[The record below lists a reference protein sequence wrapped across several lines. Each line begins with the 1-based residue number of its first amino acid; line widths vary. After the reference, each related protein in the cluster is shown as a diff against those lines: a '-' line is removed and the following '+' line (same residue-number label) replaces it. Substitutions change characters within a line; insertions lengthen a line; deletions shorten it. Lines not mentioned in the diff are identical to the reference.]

1 MMIRFRILITILGI
15 GLTSCIPSGNVSEPD
30 LEFIVAADWRYKA
43 TEAYRTPEHF
53 LGALQAIKRVGQGD
67 FMISPGDL
75 EPVSASHELIVR
87 ELGEDYPWY
96 PVIGNHEL
104 EDSGS
109 VPYLREL
116 NRGGNSLP
124 NIVRKGPVGSEETTY
139 SFDWGNCHFV
149 VLNVYFDGQ
158 SDVGGHDDGS
168 IVPELLAWLEED
180 LAANRRKF
188 TFVFA
193 HVPLM
198 AMPDMDNGRIRH
210 QGEVLDRNTDQMFD
224 LYSTLV
230 KYGVDAYFCGDTHN
244 CSLTKMNDLWQVDVG
259 HARGLEELF
268 PKNIYRDVE
277 QLVEENGL
285 SALDSYFEA
294 RKYKI
299 KKALYYMDLTAGV
312 YYKSLEDQPALEA
325 FRLFYRLVKEDF
337 SRLDPFD
344 EGYRHRFKTTKS
356 TFIKVQV
363 YRDEVQLDVYR
374 DDAHGG
380 EYSLTK
386 SVVLN

>member
-1 MMIRFRILITILGI
+1 MIIRLRIIAIFVI
-15 GLTSCIPSGNVSEPD
+15 GLTSCTPIWNVSEPG

-75 EPVSASHELIVR
+75 EPVSASHELIIQ

-109 VPYLREL
+109 VSYLRDL
-116 NRGGNSLP
+116 NKGGSSLP
-124 NIVRKGPVGSEETTY
+124 NVVRKGPVGSEETTY
-139 SFDWGNCHFV
+139 SFDWGDCHFV
-149 VLNVYFDGQ
+149 VINVYFDGQ
-158 SDVGGHDDGS
+158 SDVGGHEDGS
-168 IVPELLAWLEED
+168 IVPEMLAWLEED
-180 LAANRRKF
+180 LAANRQKF
-188 TFVFA
+188 TFVIGHA
-193 HVPLM
+193 PLM

-210 QGEVLDRNTDQMFD
+210 QGEVLDRDTDQMFS
-224 LYSTLV
+224 LYSMLV

-244 CSLTKMNDLWQVDVG
+244 CSLTKMNDLWQIDVG

-285 SALDSYFEA
+285 SALDSYFEP

-299 KKALYYMDLTAGV
+299 KKALYYMDLTEGV
-312 YYKSLEDQPALEA
+312 NYKSLEDQPALEA
-325 FRLFYRLVKEDF
+325 FRVFYQLVQEDS
-337 SRLDPFD
+337 SRLKPYD
-344 EGYRHRFKTTKS
+344 EGYRNRFKTTQS

-363 YRDEVQLDVYR
+363 YRDEVRLDVYR
-374 DDAHGG
+374 DDARGG

-386 SVVLN
+386 SMVLN